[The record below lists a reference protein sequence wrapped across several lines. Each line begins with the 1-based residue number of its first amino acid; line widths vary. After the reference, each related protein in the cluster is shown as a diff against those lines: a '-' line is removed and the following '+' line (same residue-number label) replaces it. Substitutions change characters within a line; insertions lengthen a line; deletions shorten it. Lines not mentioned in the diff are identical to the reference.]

1 MLIARLES
9 LDEWEEIAWPEIPQA
24 QHGDQSHSPGGFS
37 EERKDFDDSADE
49 LWSLYGN
56 VAQRHDEAR
65 IKALKDDMD
74 GIPIY
79 VCTYFPA

>member
-1 MLIARLES
+1 MNNPSRNDDPSRPPEES
-9 LDEWEEIAWPEIPQA
+9 
-24 QHGDQSHSPGGFS
+24 S

-79 VCTYFPA
+79 VCAYFPA